1 MDKQDQQRNKIYLS
15 ALLHDIG
22 KFYQRASG
30 NSNESDS
37 NLTEQSKKIE
47 DYICPKDPKSQ
58 RRTHKHVLWTNQ
70 FLEKNNKLD
79 RVKEQGNQIFKVNPW
94 IPDKLYE
101 DNLTN
106 MASNH
111 HNPQSALQKIVQMA
125 DWWSAGLDRINS
137 GEDDKTGLNHHQL
150 KFTDFRSVPLF
161 SVFNILLADVKSN
174 IDPNV
179 AFSLKPLSLERESIF
194 PKHLTQEHVKSLK
207 GSYSELWQQFIKDF
221 ENLPADSFNGF
232 EESLFYLLKKYTWCI
247 PSNTLDMANVSLFDH
262 LKTTAA
268 IADSLYLAYNGE
280 IFKDAFDFKKQ
291 YDYLKEGYYP
301 LMMVGVDISGIQS
314 FIYDVA
320 SKKAAQSL
328 KGRSFYLQLLMDAV
342 LQKFK
347 KKPIGAKAA
356 HTLYASGGKAYLLLP
371 NTPEIKEEIFGKDG
385 IKTTV
390 ENELWEEHKGKITVN
405 MDAVG
410 FAYHYQKEN
419 GLWKSWVEI
428 ENQPGERKYIS
439 HVWKALSDKLNRQ
452 KNQKFKT
459 RLIHH
464 FDEFF
469 NETHPYLKAGGN
481 TEGKNGIKTCAV
493 TGEEISGNDMAFL
506 DQKKEIP
513 VKANVKAQTE
523 LGKTLKDADYIISF
537 KGKPEDDKYLS
548 DRAKSKITVLS
559 TNYYLFDKEE
569 LTKNEA
575 EFRTKISSADVSK
588 VSTINKLNFLDAP
601 IKGQKISYGYE
612 FYGGNEQAYHRD
624 KYGHPKRKLNDK
636 KEEIPNVKD
645 EKTFDELAKT
655 TGDKGK
661 NTLLG
666 ILRMDIDNLGKLF
679 IKGLKPEHLSLS
691 TYATLSFQLE
701 LFFSGYLNTIR
712 DLEIERDEKGNP
724 KKDKNGNTVYLFRD
738 WLNILYSGGDDLF
751 VVGRW
756 DKTLAFAEKVRE
768 RFVQFTHRQDIGISG
783 GIAFVHEKFPIAK
796 AAQMAGEAESAS
808 KTRENKN
815 AITFFGETIGW
826 NNEFEKVK
834 DLKNKLVAY
843 ISQEKKP
850 LSKAILHKLILYN
863 EIKDRH
869 LKNPN
874 HKPDYSFLWHTAY
887 YLKRYVEKY
896 NPKKDPESQEIV
908 DFVLNELQQ
917 NLFNSSRNAFRYYE
931 LAALAARWAEMELK
945 DKNKNMKQVENE
957 IIN

>member
-1 MDKQDQQRNKIYLS
+1 MSNNTNQRQKVYLA

-30 NSNESDS
+30 NSLEDDS
-37 NLTEQSKKIE
+37 NLSEQTKKIE

-79 RVKEQGNQIFKVNPW
+79 NVKEQGEQIFKVNPW
-94 IPDKLYE
+94 KPDKLFE

-106 MASNH
+106 LASNH

-125 DWWSAGLDRINS
+125 DWWSAGMDRVGK
-137 GEDDKTGLNHHQL
+137 GEDDKEELNHHKL
-150 KFTDFRSVPLF
+150 KFSDFRSVPLF
-161 SVFNILLADVKSN
+161 SVFNNLQVNGKSN
-174 IDPNV
+174 ADPNV
-179 AFSLKPLSLERESIF
+179 AFALKTLGLGHESIF
-194 PKHLTQEHVKSLK
+194 PTHLKQEDVESLK
-207 GSYSELWQQFIKDF
+207 DQYHKLWKKFEVDF
-221 ENLPADSFNGF
+221 ERLPSDSFSGF
-232 EESLFYLLKKYTWCI
+232 EESLFYLLRKYTWCI
-247 PSNTLDMANVSLFDH
+247 SSNTWDMANVSLFDH

-268 IADSLYLAYNGE
+268 IADSLYLASKDE
-280 IFKDAFDFKKQ
+280 AFKEAFNFSKQ
-291 YDYLKEGYYP
+291 YDYLAEGYYP

-328 KGRSFYLQLLMDAV
+328 KGRSFYLQLLMDAI

-347 KKPIGAKAA
+347 EKPIYAKAG

-371 NTPEIKEEIFGKDG
+371 NTTEVNEKIFGKDG
-385 IKTTV
+385 IKETV
-390 ENELWEEHKGKITVN
+390 ENELWKEHKGKIAINLET
-405 MDAVG
+405 AG
-410 FAYHYQKEN
+410 FAYHSRPKDNAWQT
-419 GLWKSWVEI
+419 WVET

-439 HVWKALSDKLNRQ
+439 HVWKALSDKLNHQ
-452 KNQKFKT
+452 KNQKFKS
-459 RLIHH
+459 RLINH
-464 FDEFF
+464 FDEYFD
-469 NETHPYLKAGGN
+469 EKHSDLQSGGN
-481 TEGKNGIKTCAV
+481 TEGDNGIKTCAV
-493 TGEEISGNDMAFL
+493 TGEEIIGKHEKL
-506 DQKKEIP
+506 DDNTV
-513 VKANVKAQTE
+513 VKPAVKRQTD

-537 KGKPEDDKYLS
+537 KGKPEDDKYLG

-569 LTKNEA
+569 LKKDKA
-575 EFRTKISSADVSK
+575 EFRSKISSADVSK

-601 IKGQKISYGYE
+601 LKGQQVSYGFE
-612 FYGGNEQAYHRD
+612 FYGGNEQAYHRN
-624 KYGHPKRKLNDK
+624 KNGSPKNKLNDK

-655 TGDKGK
+655 SSDKDK

-666 ILRMDIDNLGKLF
+666 VLRMDIDNLGKLF
-679 IKGLKPEHLSLS
+679 IKGLKPEQLSLS

-701 LFFSGYLNTIR
+701 LFFSGYLNTLR
-712 DLEIERDEKGNP
+712 DSEVESDENGIP
-724 KKDKNGNTVYLFRD
+724 KKDKNGNTVYQFRD

-756 DKTLAFAEKVRE
+756 DKTIAFAEIVKE
-768 RFVQFTHRQDIGISG
+768 HFKQFTHRPDISLSG
-783 GIAFVHEKFPIAK
+783 GTAFVHEKFPIAK

-808 KTRENKN
+808 KAREDKN
-815 AITFFGETIGW
+815 AMTFFGETIGW
-826 NNEFEKVK
+826 DEEFETVK
-834 DLKNKLVAY
+834 ILKDKLVKYTTLKN
-843 ISQEKKP
+843 KP

-863 EIKDRH
+863 EIKDQH
-869 LKNPN
+869 LNNPN
-874 HKPDYSFLWHTAY
+874 QKPDYSFIWHTSY

-896 NPKKDPESQEIV
+896 KPKENQEDKKIV

-917 NLFNSSRNAFRYYE
+917 NLFDSSKNAFRYYE

-945 DKNKNMKQVENE
+945 DKDKEVKHEA
-957 IIN
+957 